1 MLDAS
6 YDEFISKT
14 GCMQKCNFMKYE
26 FVDILETDITWNTTK
41 WISEFYL
48 LMKSDL
54 SIVFKAMSGVR
65 PLNLTSLRW
74 TLLSSSNEE
83 LSTTNCLV

>member
-26 FVDILETDITWNTTK
+26 FVDILETDITCNTTK
-41 WISEFYL
+41 CISEFYL
-48 LMKSDL
+48 YQVKCM
-54 SIVFKAMSGVR
+54 
-65 PLNLTSLRW
+65 
-74 TLLSSSNEE
+74 
-83 LSTTNCLV
+83 LVINVDGW

>member
-26 FVDILETDITWNTTK
+26 FVDILETEITWNTTK
-41 WISEFYL
+41 WISEFYIYSDSKHVEIRYTKDFF
-48 LMKSDL
+48 KS
-54 SIVFKAMSGVR
+54 
-65 PLNLTSLRW
+65 
-74 TLLSSSNEE
+74 
-83 LSTTNCLV
+83 

>member
-26 FVDILETDITWNTTK
+26 FVDILETDITCNTTK
-41 WISEFYL
+41 
-48 LMKSDL
+48 
-54 SIVFKAMSGVR
+54 
-65 PLNLTSLRW
+65 
-74 TLLSSSNEE
+74 
-83 LSTTNCLV
+83 